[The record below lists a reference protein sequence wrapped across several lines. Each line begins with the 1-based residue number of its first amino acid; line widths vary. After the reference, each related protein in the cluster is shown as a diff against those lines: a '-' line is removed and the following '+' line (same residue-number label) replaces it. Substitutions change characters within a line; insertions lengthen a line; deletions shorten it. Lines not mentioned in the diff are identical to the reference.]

1 MCKRLQITLSF
12 RNFAQTEV
20 VVRWASHSRSIVIIQ
35 LTDDHQ
41 SVERWTS
48 YDKQIEKV
56 KKIDGFKIPN
66 CSIVNK

>member
-1 MCKRLQITLSF
+1 MGKCLQITLSF

-20 VVRWASHSRSIVIIQ
+20 NVRWASYSRSTTIIQ

-41 SVERWTS
+41 SVERWPS

-56 KKIDGFKIPN
+56 KKRLMDSN
-66 CSIVNK
+66 RQMAQL